1 MLRPFNYNILTDTL
15 AFSSGLCNLHSIHNL
30 IQRLLRL
37 FPIYVLANF
46 HRAVAS
52 KKTNWLVN
60 WWSYIP
66 PRRSL
71 CTKVSAMDDGCASEN
86 GSHPD
91 AKISKSYSYV
101 AQPELHWWCWLG
113 AFRTAFMTLGSCN
126 DSNIKICHT
135 YSCRM
140 WMDWLRAPAGAKK
153 YFIMCLHSSE
163 SLQISWRVFFKAFL
177 QRTLAV
183 WLDQCHHQCVCLFHV
198 GSLTSSSSRC
208 TTPLSW
214 CFVSPSRYCLV
225 FHGIVWC
232 WIVLYGIVCY
242 CITLSSRPIPP
253 FLEVSSVHPDAK
265 ITFPNKICLKPLHLI
280 LVLQENLNVEVTFI

>member
-1 MLRPFNYNILTDTL
+1 MKLHPAETKSVHESLRNGWWLCEWEWKPSWCKNIQKFLLCSAVWVVML
-15 AFSSGLCNLHSIHNL
+15 
-30 IQRLLRL
+30 
-37 FPIYVLANF
+37 V
-46 HRAVAS
+46 
-52 KKTNWLVN
+52 
-60 WWSYIP
+60 
-66 PRRSL
+66 
-71 CTKVSAMDDGCASEN
+71 
-86 GSHPD
+86 
-91 AKISKSYSYV
+91 
-101 AQPELHWWCWLG
+101 G
-113 AFRTAFMTLGSCN
+113 AFQNNFYDTGELQWFKYKDLL
-126 DSNIKICHT
+126 

-183 WLDQCHHQCVCLFHV
+183 WLDQCHHQCVCLLHV

-232 WIVLYGIVCY
+232 CMVLNCIVWYCCY
-242 CITLSSRPIPP
+242 CIILSSRPIPP

-265 ITFPNKICLKPLHLI
+265 ITFPNKICQKPLHLI